1 MKQETIFHGYVLAYY
16 IGAKWSISTGMVDT
30 EIKSV
35 IKSYLDYVYDNDEWS
50 KKNVLDLIKDSKRSE
65 IKQIARLELPNL
77 FVNKKPKPL
86 YLPEEINTKFDLNF
100 INSLK
105 TKINSM
111 KENDMN
117 SPENI
122 VEVSTTTLP
131 PNVDVEALNLDNFR
145 QVTGKRFRMTK
156 EQMERVKRGELTREQ
171 ALNEFKATLSRNR
184 ESL

>member
-1 MKQETIFHGYVLAYY
+1 
-16 IGAKWSISTGMVDT
+16 
-30 EIKSV
+30 
-35 IKSYLDYVYDNDEWS
+35 
-50 KKNVLDLIKDSKRSE
+50 
-65 IKQIARLELPNL
+65 
-77 FVNKKPKPL
+77 
-86 YLPEEINTKFDLNF
+86 
-100 INSLK
+100 
-105 TKINSM
+105 
-111 KENDMN
+111 MN